1 MTVEYMDI
9 DSTLALLREGRL
21 GRLGFV
27 CDGEP
32 YVLPVNYVFDG
43 ESIYAHSRQGHK
55 IEALRVSRRACLQV
69 DRIADDHHWSS
80 VLVHGEYQ
88 EIGDTNERLEVYC
101 KLLARFPRLT
111 PVEAF
116 EDHGSPQP
124 GAIVFGIRIDTITG
138 VSSG

>member
-1 MTVEYMDI
+1 MTVGYMNT
-9 DSTLALLREGRL
+9 DSSLTLLREERL

-32 YVLPVNYVFDG
+32 YVVPVNYVFDG
-43 ESIYAHSRQGHK
+43 VCVYAHSRQGHK

-69 DRIADDHHWSS
+69 DRIADEHHWSS

-88 EIGDTNERLEVYC
+88 EIADASERLEVYC

-124 GAIVFGIRIDTITG
+124 GAIVFRIRIDTITG